1 MTFYREMGVRAGINA
16 RGFNTVLGGSI
27 LPPDVADAMSEAN
40 DQFVV
45 MSEIL
50 AKSGEYVAR
59 FLGSEAAYI
68 TPGAAAGL
76 ILSSAAVMA
85 GTDRQKMG
93 QLPDTTG
100 MKNEIVFQRAQM
112 YSYARCLTVV
122 GARLVLVGDEKGCT
136 TAQVEAAI
144 GPRTAALAYFESSDW
159 GPRVV
164 PLAEMRRL
172 ATAHSVP
179 LILDAASRI
188 YPLDYFRRMA
198 QTGDLTC
205 FGAKYIQA
213 PNSTGIVAGRRDL
226 VQAVAANAFIN
237 FEEAGAE
244 GAPLPIGRGFKV
256 DRQEIVAV
264 AAAVKRWFTI
274 DHEQRLATFDA
285 RMHVIQQGLKRIR
298 GVAASAPKAPPV
310 GPDVSLTVT
319 VDPKTAGKTAAQ
331 VAAELRDGDPPIW
344 IRQTGDDLFVH
355 VPTLNDGEE
364 KIVLD
369 RLKAALS
376 TRRSTAA

>member
-27 LPPDVADAMSEAN
+27 LPPDVADAMNEAN

-50 AKSGEYVAR
+50 EKSGEYVAR
-59 FLGSEAAYI
+59 FLGTEAAYI

-76 ILSSAAVMA
+76 TLCSAAVMA
-85 GTDRQKMG
+85 GTDPQKMG

-100 MKNEIVFQRAQM
+100 MKNEIVFQRAQKYNYM
-112 YSYARCLTVV
+112 RCLTVV
-122 GARLVLVGDEKGCT
+122 GAKLVLVGDEQGS
-136 TAQVEAAI
+136 TARQVEAAI
-144 GPRTAALAYFESSDW
+144 GPKTAALAFFEGSEW
-159 GPRVV
+159 GPKVL
-164 PLAEMRRL
+164 PLAEMRRI
-172 ATAHSVP
+172 ATEHSLP

-226 VQAVAANAFIN
+226 VAAVAANAFIG

-244 GAPLPIGRGFKV
+244 GLPLPIGRGFKV

-285 RMHVIQQGLKRIR
+285 RMLVIQQGLK
-298 GVAASAPKAPPV
+298 GV
-310 GPDVSLTVT
+310 
-319 VDPKTAGKTAAQ
+319 
-331 VAAELRDGDPPIW
+331 
-344 IRQTGDDLFVH
+344 
-355 VPTLNDGEE
+355 
-364 KIVLD
+364 
-369 RLKAALS
+369 
-376 TRRSTAA
+376 